1 MKLSERTSRISES
14 ATMAVTAKASQLKA
28 SGVNVIAFAAG
39 EPDFPTPAN
48 IKDATKKALDDN
60 FTRYTAAG
68 GIPALLEA
76 ITNWHRRDLGTD
88 YGKSECIASI
98 GGKHAIFNV
107 MAAVLDH
114 GDEVVLPVPYWVTFY
129 DVINYHGGRCVQVK
143 TEESE
148 GYRLTAAAIEKAL
161 SPKTRMV
168 IVNSPNNPSGAVV
181 DRAEFEKIYEL
192 TSSRGILLMTDECYC
207 KFVYEGD
214 PFSIASLPG
223 AKPNVVVIGSL
234 SKTFAMTGWR
244 LGYTLGP
251 KELIS
256 AINNLQS
263 HSTSN
268 PTSIVQKA
276 AIEAL
281 NGPQDSVTGMLAEY
295 RRRRDYIIPALN
307 EIPGVRCPTPGGAF
321 YAYPNISSAF
331 GKSGIRTAM
340 DFAAKLLDDQHVAV
354 VPGEAFGTDEHV
366 RISYAASM
374 DDIKEG
380 VARMKRFMSELS

>member
-1 MKLSERTSRISES
+1 MKLSERMSRISES
-14 ATMAVTAKASQLKA
+14 ATMAVTAKANQLKA

-39 EPDFPTPAN
+39 EPDFPTPSN

-88 YGKSECIASI
+88 YGKGECIASI

-107 MAAVLDH
+107 MAAMLDH

-129 DVINYHGGRCVQVK
+129 DVVNYHGGRCVQVK
-143 TEESE
+143 TEESD
-148 GYRLTAAAIEKAL
+148 GYRLTAAAIEKSL
-161 SPKTRMV
+161 SPKTRIV

-192 TSSRGILLMTDECYC
+192 TSSRGITLMTDECYC
-207 KFVYEGD
+207 KFVYESD

-223 AKPNVVVIGSL
+223 AKPNVVVVGSL

-244 LGYTLGP
+244 IGYTLGP
-251 KELIS
+251 KELVS

-281 NGPQDSVTGMLAEY
+281 NGSQDSVAGMLAEY

-307 EIPGVRCPTPGGAF
+307 EIPGVACPTPGGAF

-331 GKSGIRTAM
+331 GKAGINSAM
-340 DFAAKLLDDQHVAV
+340 DFAGKLLEDQHVAV
-354 VPGEAFGTDEHV
+354 VPGEAFGTDEHI

-380 VARMKRFMSELS
+380 VARIRRFMTELS

>member
-1 MKLSERTSRISES
+1 
-14 ATMAVTAKASQLKA
+14 
-28 SGVNVIAFAAG
+28 
-39 EPDFPTPAN
+39 
-48 IKDATKKALDDN
+48 
-60 FTRYTAAG
+60 
-68 GIPALLEA
+68 
-76 ITNWHRRDLGTD
+76 
-88 YGKSECIASI
+88 
-98 GGKHAIFNV
+98 
-107 MAAVLDH
+107 
-114 GDEVVLPVPYWVTFY
+114 
-129 DVINYHGGRCVQVK
+129 
-143 TEESE
+143 
-148 GYRLTAAAIEKAL
+148 
-161 SPKTRMV
+161 MV

-181 DRAEFEKIYEL
+181 DRSEFQKIYEL
-192 TSSRGILLMTDECYC
+192 TSSRGILLLTDECYC

-244 LGYTLGP
+244 IGYTLAP
-251 KELIS
+251 KELIG

-281 NGPQDSVTGMLAEY
+281 NGPQDSVHGMLAEY
-295 RRRRDYIIPALN
+295 RRRRDYIVPALN
-307 EIPGVRCPTPGGAF
+307 QIPGIACPTPGGAF

-331 GKSGIRTAM
+331 GKSGIRSAM
-340 DFAAKLLDDQHVAV
+340 EFAAKLLEDQHVAV
-354 VPGEAFGTDEHV
+354 VPGEAFGTDEHI

-380 VARMKRFMSELS
+380 VARIRRFMTELS